1 MERKIKGYI
10 FDLDGT
16 LIDSLD
22 AWVNIGKRYLKG
34 KYIEADDAL
43 DNIMKN
49 MSFKEGATYIKETYH
64 LSDSVEDIL
73 QGLYLLVEKRYEND
87 VQLYDGV
94 QEFLEKCHQKGYT
107 MCVLTASSSRLAKKA
122 LERLGVIKY
131 FDHIYSCQTI
141 GYTKRQPEVYLEV
154 IKRMKLKPNQCVV
167 VEDALYA
174 IQTASSIQL
183 QVKAIQNQDNQ
194 KDWKTICQLTEYV
207 YISFRDMEESFH

>member
-1 MERKIKGYI
+1 MCINSK
-10 FDLDGT
+10 FL
-16 LIDSLD
+16 SL
-22 AWVNIGKRYLKG
+22 
-34 KYIEADDAL
+34 
-43 DNIMKN
+43 
-49 MSFKEGATYIKETYH
+49 S
-64 LSDSVEDIL
+64 
-73 QGLYLLVEKRYEND
+73 
-87 VQLYDGV
+87 
-94 QEFLEKCHQKGYT
+94 
-107 MCVLTASSSRLAKKA
+107 KKA